1 VRAHRDE
8 FARFCEAWVRISA
21 FSLLISLPIVVSFWA
36 YDAYSE
42 PKAFVLYALTGLM
55 VLGWLASY
63 LVARQPQWQ
72 VTRPEFPLWIF
83 VLALLLSTWMS
94 VDSRLSFLGS
104 FPTYPG
110 TLGRNEGLLVFLA
123 YTALYLVGVHSF
135 GSEPGFRRLA
145 VLMAII
151 SIPVMAYGILQIWLP
166 PPFLGEALKRDFYR
180 MMGLTRILS
189 TIGSP
194 ITYGAYLSLVMP
206 ILVGLYLA
214 SRQVMTSAVWLLAG
228 VLAVVSTVLTLTR
241 AAWIGMFLGTLVFL
255 IVLGN
260 RVVSTYRQRLLVFL
274 GCTVI
279 ALLLVL
285 ATVVQPRQIG
295 QRAAATFELNEGS
308 TAQHLY
314 LWGKTFDLIRDR
326 PLLGWGLETLRR
338 VFPYQRQELVR
349 VFGLR
354 PVIIDRAHNDVL
366 QVAVSIGIP
375 GALAYVTFWIL
386 VLVSGTRLTRRV
398 SGEARILSAGF
409 LAGLVGYLVQV
420 QFSFSAVEVTPLVWL
435 LAGSVVGWEV
445 TSGGR

>member
-1 VRAHRDE
+1 MRFHRD
-8 FARFCEAWVRISA
+8 RFVQLGAAWVRISA
-21 FSLLISLPIVVSFWA
+21 FSLLVVLPIVVSFWS

-42 PKAFVLYALTGLM
+42 PKAFVLYTLTALM
-55 VLGWLASY
+55 ILGWLASY
-63 LVARQPQWQ
+63 LAARQPQWQ
-72 VTRPEFPLWIF
+72 VTSPEFPLSIF

-94 VDSRLSFLGS
+94 VDARLSFLGS
-104 FPTYPG
+104 FPTFPG
-110 TLGRNEGLLVFLA
+110 TLGRNEGVFAFLA
-123 YTALYLVGVHSF
+123 YAALYVIGVHFF
-135 GSEPGFRRLA
+135 GDGAGFRRL
-145 VLMAII
+145 VMVIAIT
-151 SIPVMAYGILQIWLP
+151 SLVVVAYGILQIWLP
-166 PPFLGEALKRDFYR
+166 PPFLGEAVKRDFYR
-180 MMGLTRILS
+180 MMGLIRILS

-206 ILVGLYLA
+206 LLAGLYLA
-214 SRQVMTSAVWLLAG
+214 SRRVTISVVWLLAG
-228 VLAVVSTVLTLTR
+228 VLAIVSTVLTLTR
-241 AAWIGMFLGTLVFL
+241 AAWIGMLLGACVFL
-255 IVLGN
+255 VTLGRGVISSHRRRIV
-260 RVVSTYRQRLLVFL
+260 VFF
-274 GCTVI
+274 GCTVV
-279 ALLLVL
+279 ALLVVLV
-285 ATVVQPRQIG
+285 TVVQPRQIG
-295 QRAAATFELNEGS
+295 QRAAATFEVDTGS

-314 LWGKTFDLIRDR
+314 LWGKTLDLIQKR

-386 VLVSGTRLTRRV
+386 VLAAGARLARRV

-435 LAGSVVGWEV
+435 LAGSVAGWEV